1 MIINIRGTSGSGK
14 TYTAR
19 SFMTAY
25 QPETIVYMADG
36 KTAAHCVYYKMMPVY
51 VIGSYKNVCGGC
63 DTIPTQDLVCS
74 LVRHFSQ
81 LGHVI
86 FEGLLISHSLNRY
99 AELWK
104 ELTGIGIPFVFAYM
118 STPLDICLERVK
130 QRRLA
135 KGNAK
140 ELNPYNT
147 TNTFK
152 EAWQTKD
159 RYEAIGIDTYIIDYE
174 KDHVKQIRKLIAR
187 DPGLSF
193 ENSYREWTR

>member
-14 TYTAR
+14 THTAR

-36 KTAAHCVYYKMMPVY
+36 KVAAHCVYYKMMPMY

-135 KGNAK
+135 KGNTK

-159 RYEAIGIDTYIIDYE
+159 RYEAIGIDTCIIDYE
-174 KDHVKQIRKLIAR
+174 KDPVKQIRKLIAR
-187 DPGLSF
+187 DSDLSF